1 MNMKMM
7 HKVYIF
13 LIIICTV
20 LSANNGDNF
29 FEATGKFLVTH
40 VKDGKVNY
48 SALKENSAELDD
60 LTKTIAEFDLSNL
73 SAAETK
79 AFWLNAYNILVI
91 RGVVTHLPINSPLD
105 VQGFFK
111 TITYPAAGENLTLD
125 DIEHK
130 KIRPVYGDARI
141 HFALV
146 CAALG
151 CPPIKPF
158 AYLPAILDE
167 QLDASTIDILNDDS
181 FIIVDEKAK
190 TVAVSEIF
198 NWFRGDFENDGVTIL
213 EYINRYRKTEIP
225 GDYELSFNPY
235 NWQLNSL

>member
-1 MNMKMM
+1 MKTM

-13 LIIICTV
+13 LIIVCTS
-20 LSANNGDNF
+20 LSANNGSNF
-29 FEATGKFLVTH
+29 FEATEKFLAAN
-40 VKDGKVNY
+40 VKAGKVNY
-48 SALKENSAELDD
+48 AALKKNPAELDG
-60 LTKTIAEFDLSNL
+60 LTKSIAKFDLSTLN
-73 SAAETK
+73 ANETK

-91 RGVVTHLPINSPLD
+91 KGVVTHLPINSPLD

-146 CAALG
+146 CAAQG

-158 AYLPAILDE
+158 AYLPANLDE
-167 QLDASTIDILNDDS
+167 QLDVSTTEILNDDT

-190 TVAVSEIF
+190 KVAVSQIF
-198 NWFRGDFENDGVTIL
+198 NWFRGDFENEGVTIL
-213 EYINRYRKTEIP
+213 EYINRYRKAKIP

-235 NWQLNSL
+235 NWQLNSM

>member
-1 MNMKMM
+1 MKTM
-7 HKVYIF
+7 HKAYIF
-13 LIIICTV
+13 LMIICTF
-20 LSANNGDNF
+20 LSANNDSNF
-29 FEATGKFLVTH
+29 FEVTGKFLADN

-48 SALKENSAELDD
+48 AALKKNPAELDR
-60 LTKTIAEFDLSNL
+60 LTKSIAEFDLSALN
-73 SAAETK
+73 AAETK

-91 RGVVTHLPINSPLD
+91 KGVVTHLPINSPLD

-158 AYLPAILDE
+158 AYLPAKLDE
-167 QLDASTIDILNDDS
+167 QLDNSTIEILNDDT
-181 FIIVDEKAK
+181 FIIVDEKTK
-190 TVAVSEIF
+190 KVAVSEIF

-213 EYINRYRKTEIP
+213 EYINRYRKSEIP
-225 GDYELSFNPY
+225 GNYELSFNPY